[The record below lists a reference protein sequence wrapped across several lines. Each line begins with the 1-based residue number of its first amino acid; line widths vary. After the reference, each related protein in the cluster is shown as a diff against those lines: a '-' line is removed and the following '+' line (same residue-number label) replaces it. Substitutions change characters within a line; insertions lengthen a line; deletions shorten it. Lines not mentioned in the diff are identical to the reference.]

1 MGFKYLIGGY
11 IMIYHK
17 DSYLMVIGGAEDK
30 TADKVILKRL
40 IELTQ
45 KKEPR
50 FIVITTA
57 TEHPEE
63 VGKQYIK
70 VFKSLGID
78 TTIILNIENRED
90 ANREEIIKEIEKGD
104 CIFFTGGDQLRISSI
119 LGGTAVHEM
128 LHKAVHE
135 GKIVAGTSAGASMMS
150 EIMVVEGRDKEAPS
164 RCTIKMA
171 PGMGL
176 IEGVIIDQHFNQRG
190 RIGRLLSAI
199 AQNPHSIGI
208 GIDEN
213 TAIVLN
219 YKNEFKVIGSGVVT
233 IIDGRNILYTNTSE
247 QYPNEPLAITNV
259 TIHVL
264 PHGYGCNLTTKTPIL
279 DKNIYKN

>member
-1 MGFKYLIGGY
+1 
-11 IMIYHK
+11 MIYHK
-17 DSYLMVIGGAEDK
+17 DSYLVVIGGAEDK
-30 TADKVILKRL
+30 TADKVILKSL
-40 IELTQ
+40 VELTH

-50 FIVITTA
+50 FVVITTA

-63 VGKQYIK
+63 VGNQYRK
-70 VFKSLGID
+70 VFNSLGVEVVEV
-78 TTIILNIENRED
+78 LNIESRED
-90 ANREEIIKEIEKGD
+90 AWSEEIIHAIQRGD

-119 LGGTAVHEM
+119 LGGTPVHES
-128 LHKAVHE
+128 LKECVNN
-135 GKIVAGTSAGASMMS
+135 GKIIAGTSAGASMMS
-150 EIMVVEGRDKEAPS
+150 EIMVVEGEDEEAPS

-176 IEGVIIDQHFNQRG
+176 IEGVILDQHFNQRG

-199 AQNPHSIGI
+199 AQNPHSLGI

-213 TAIVLN
+213 TALILN
-219 YKNEFKVIGSGVVT
+219 HTNEFQVVGSGVVT
-233 IIDGRNILYTNTSE
+233 IIDGRRIEYCNASE

-264 PHGYGCNLTTKTPIL
+264 PSKYGYNLVSKTPIITTNMRQT
-279 DKNIYKN
+279 KEGKK